1 MEGSCFHVGRDPRC
15 RPWRVAGRA
24 LARDRDLE
32 GLRGRGASK
41 QTAGATTHGATG
53 GVLLLALAAL
63 SLEASPR
70 SASAADLARPA
81 LIPPPL
87 LSGRSPWEGFY
98 AGGYVGP
105 LFAGSSAFS
114 TDVSGLPSS
123 GRTSVV
129 AEEHI
134 DVAHEFGPGQG
145 GFQAGY
151 NHVTASGLLLGVEA
165 DFAFPAILRSN
176 LQQNIAALGP
186 SVINDNVQIYGSL
199 GGRVGYTLGN
209 LLVYGKGGFA
219 YDRDRLN
226 TTDFASGTT
235 DDNIYFW
242 RPGFTVGAGVEVLLT
257 ANLSAKLEYAF
268 FDFAHVSTY
277 LPGAGETYTSDLRF
291 QTVKLGLNYHFN
303 DNPVA
308 PGTTGGILP
317 QAVRDNLS
325 LHAQTTIIGQTDLP
339 FPAAFSGAN
348 SLNQFGETR
357 DTFSVTGFFGFKD
370 PYEGTEFYYNP
381 EPFQGFGL
389 SNTHGLAGFSNIEA
403 QKAGYDFP
411 HYNTARLFLRH
422 VFGLGGEQEDIPD
435 GPNQVGGKA
444 DISRVTLTFG
454 KVAVGDFFDNNT
466 YSHDG
471 RTSFMNWALVDAGAF
486 DYSAD
491 QQGYTFG
498 TVLELNQKE
507 WAVRAGYFL
516 VPDVSNGENFDT
528 RIGRRGQAIVE
539 AQHNYT
545 VFGMEGIV
553 RVLAFENQFNAGSFN
568 ATLANPGAFNPDGTP
583 DVSTTRQTRSQYG
596 GVGNIELAAT
606 KDLGVFAR
614 IAAWNGQ
621 SEILYTDITSSF
633 SIGAVLKGTSWGR
646 PQDKIGLA
654 DAVNGLTASYQ
665 RYLAA
670 GGLGVNVGDG
680 ALNYAPENIVEAYY
694 SIGVNDFTA
703 LTFDY
708 QFVANPAYNT
718 ARGPVSIGSARLHVA
733 F

>member
-1 MEGSCFHVGRDPRC
+1 MRNKMQPGTRPR
-15 RPWRVAGRA
+15 
-24 LARDRDLE
+24 
-32 GLRGRGASK
+32 
-41 QTAGATTHGATG
+41 
-53 GVLLLALAAL
+53 AAL
-63 SLEASPR
+63 LGTTMALPTFLVSLVACPAAVE
-70 SASAADLARPA
+70 AADLALPA
-81 LIPPPL
+81 RPPL
-87 LSGRSPWEGFY
+87 FASHSPWEGIY
-98 AGGYVGP
+98 AGAQVGP
-105 LFAGSSAFS
+105 LFAGSSGFATDAAGVPS
-114 TDVSGLPSS
+114 T
-123 GRTSVV
+123 GRTSEV

-134 DVAHEFGPGQG
+134 DGAHEFGPGQG
-145 GFQAGY
+145 GFQVGY
-151 NHVTASGLLLGVEA
+151 NHVTKSGLLLGVEA
-165 DFAFPAILRSN
+165 NFSFPSILRSN
-176 LQQNIAALGP
+176 LQQTTAALGP

-199 GGRVGYTLGN
+199 GGRVGYTFGN
-209 LLVYGKGGFA
+209 ILVFGAGGFA

-226 TTDFASGTT
+226 TTDVASGSV

-242 RPGFTVGAGVEVLLT
+242 RPGFTAGAGVEVLLT

-268 FDFAHVSTY
+268 FDFARVNTT
-277 LPGAGETYTSDLRF
+277 LPGAGETYNSDLRF
-291 QTVKLGLNYHFN
+291 QTVRLGLNYHFN
-303 DNPVA
+303 DNALV

-317 QAVRDNLS
+317 QSVLNQAS
-325 LHAQTTIIGQTDLP
+325 IHAQATAIGQSALQ
-339 FPAAFSGAN
+339 FPASVTGAN

-370 PYEGTEFYYNP
+370 PLEGTEFYYNP

-389 SNTHGLAGFSNIEA
+389 SGTHGLAGFSNIEA
-403 QKAGYDFP
+403 QKAGFDFP
-411 HYNTARLFLRH
+411 HYNTARLFVRH
-422 VFGLGGEQEDIPD
+422 VFGLGGEQEDLAD
-435 GPNQVGGKA
+435 GPNQVAEKV
-444 DISRVTLTFG
+444 DVSRVTFTFG

-498 TVLELNQKE
+498 SVLELNQKE

-528 RIGRRGQAIVE
+528 RIGRRGQALVE

-545 VFGMEGIV
+545 VLGMDGIV

-568 ATLANPGAFNPDGTP
+568 ATLANPGAFNADGTP
-583 DVSTTRQTRSQYG
+583 DVATTRQTRSQYG

-606 KDLGVFAR
+606 KDLGLFAR

-633 SIGAVLKGTSWGR
+633 SIGAVLKGTAWGR

-680 ALNYAPENIVEAYY
+680 ALSYAPENIVEAYY
-694 SIGVNDFTA
+694 SIGLNDITA

-708 QFVANPAYNT
+708 QFVANPAFNM

>member
-1 MEGSCFHVGRDPRC
+1 MGNSTTRGSGHHEP
-15 RPWRVAGRA
+15 
-24 LARDRDLE
+24 LL
-32 GLRGRGASK
+32 SK
-41 QTAGATTHGATG
+41 A
-53 GVLLLALAAL
+53 VIFPFFVVSCVML
-63 SLEASPR
+63 SAPLQ
-70 SASAADLARPA
+70 AADLAPLRQ
-81 LIPPPL
+81 PPIFT
-87 LSGRSPWEGFY
+87 SRSPWEGFY
-98 AGGYVGP
+98 AGANVGP
-105 LFAGSSAFS
+105 LFAGSSS
-114 TDVSGLPSS
+114 YRTDLPGVPSA

-134 DVAHEFGPGQG
+134 NDAHEFGPGQG

-165 DFAFPAILRSN
+165 DFSFPAIARNN
-176 LQQNIAALGP
+176 LQQNIAGLGP
-186 SVINDNVQIYGSL
+186 TVLNDNVQIYGSL
-199 GGRVGYTLGN
+199 GGRVGYAFGDV
-209 LLVYGKGGFA
+209 LVYGTGGFA
-219 YDRDRLN
+219 YERSRV
-226 TTDFASGTT
+226 TTDMT
-235 DDNIYFW
+235 DDNVYFW
-242 RPGFTVGAGVEVLLT
+242 RPGYMVGAGAEVLLT

-268 FDFAHVSTY
+268 FDFAAANAY
-277 LPGAGETYTSDLRF
+277 LPTAGENYKSDLKF
-291 QTVKLGLNYHFN
+291 QTVRLGLNYHFN

-317 QAVRDNLS
+317 QSIFGLS
-325 LHAQTTIIGQTDLP
+325 SIHAQTTIIGQANAP
-339 FPAAFSGAN
+339 FPAAYSGPN
-348 SLNQFGETR
+348 SLGNGFQAR

-370 PYEGTEFYYNP
+370 PFEGTEFYYNP

-435 GPNQVGGKA
+435 GVNQVAGKQ
-444 DISRVTLTFG
+444 DISRVTFTFG

-498 TVLELNQKE
+498 SVLELNQKE
-507 WAVRAGYFL
+507 WAARAGYFL

-539 AQHNYT
+539 LQHNYT
-545 VFGMEGIV
+545 LLGKDGIL
-553 RVLAFENQFNAGSFN
+553 RLMAFENQFNAGSFN
-568 ATLANPGAFNPDGTP
+568 ATLANPVLINPLTDGGSP
-583 DVSTTRQTRSQYG
+583 NLAATRQTRSQYG
-596 GVGNIELAAT
+596 FVANVEMAAT
-606 KDLGVFAR
+606 QDLGLFAR
-614 IAAWNGQ
+614 GAWWNGQ

-633 SIGAVLKGTSWGR
+633 SFGGVLKGTSWNR
-646 PQDKIGLA
+646 PLDKVGLA
-654 DAVNGLTASYQ
+654 YAANGLSSSYQ
-665 RYLAA
+665 KYLSI

-680 ALNYAPENIVEAYY
+680 ALSYAPEQILETYY
-694 SIGVNDFTA
+694 SFGLSDTTS
-703 LTFDY
+703 LTLDY

-718 ARGPVSIGSARLHVA
+718 ARGPVSIGSVRLHVA
-733 F
+733 I

>member
-1 MEGSCFHVGRDPRC
+1 MKYVKRRFSRWTRLRFPTDDIGLPM
-15 RPWRVAGRA
+15 
-24 LARDRDLE
+24 LA
-32 GLRGRGASK
+32 SM
-41 QTAGATTHGATG
+41 
-53 GVLLLALAAL
+53 VLL
-63 SLEASPR
+63 SSPGL
-70 SASAADLARPA
+70 AADLARPA
-81 LIPPPL
+81 LPVVAQ
-87 LSGRSPWEGFY
+87 SPWEGFY
-98 AGGYVGP
+98 AGGNVAA

-114 TDVSGLPSS
+114 TNGSGVPSS
-123 GRTSVV
+123 GRTSEV
-129 AEEHI
+129 AEEHV
-134 DVAHEFGPGQG
+134 DFAHQFGPGQG
-145 GFQAGY
+145 GLQAGY

-165 DFAFPAILRSN
+165 DFSFPAILRSN
-176 LQQNIAALGP
+176 LQQDIPALGP

-199 GGRVGYTLGN
+199 GGRVGYAFGDV
-209 LLVYGKGGFA
+209 LVYGTGGFA
-219 YDRDRLN
+219 YDRDRLT
-226 TTDFASGTT
+226 TTDFATGTV
-235 DDNIYFW
+235 DDNVYFW
-242 RPGFTVGAGVEVLLT
+242 RPGFTAGAGLEVLLT
-257 ANLSAKLEYAF
+257 ANLSAKIEYAF
-268 FDFAHVSTY
+268 FDFARASTD
-277 LPGAGETYTSDLRF
+277 LPGAGETYGADLRF

-308 PGTTGGILP
+308 PGTTGGVLP
-317 QAVRDNLS
+317 PSVRDNLS

-339 FPAAFSGAN
+339 FPAAYAGAN

-422 VFGLGGEQEDIPD
+422 VFGLGGEREAIED
-435 GPNQVGGKA
+435 GPNQVAGQQ
-444 DISRVTLTFG
+444 DISRLTFTFG

-491 QQGYTFG
+491 QQGYTYG

-528 RIGRRGQAIVE
+528 RIGRRGQSIVE

-545 VFGMEGIV
+545 LFGMDGIV
-553 RVLAFENQFNAGSFN
+553 RVLAFENQFNAGSFS
-568 ATLANPGAFNPDGTP
+568 ATLNNPALINPLTDGGTP
-583 DVSTTRQTRSQYG
+583 DLAATRETRSQYG
-596 GVGNIELAAT
+596 FVGNVELAAT
-606 KDLGVFAR
+606 KDLGLFAR
-614 IAAWNGQ
+614 GAWWNGQ

-646 PQDKIGLA
+646 PQDKVGLA
-654 DAVNGLTASYQ
+654 DAASGLSGSYQ
-665 RYLAA
+665 KYLSV

-680 ALNYAPENIVEAYY
+680 ALSYAPENIVEAYY
-694 SIGVNDFTA
+694 SIGLNDATA

-708 QFVANPAYNT
+708 QFVANPAFNT